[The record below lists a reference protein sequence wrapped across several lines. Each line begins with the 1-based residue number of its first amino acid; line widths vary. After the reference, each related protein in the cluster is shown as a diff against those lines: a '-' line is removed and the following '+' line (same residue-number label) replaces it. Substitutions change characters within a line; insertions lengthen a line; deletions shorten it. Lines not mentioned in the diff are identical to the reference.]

1 MIILKELKPYN
12 ESALLE
18 KFDIDR
24 CELNDILK
32 ILEAKKIIK
41 YNPKNEVQFLYV
53 GIIIVSHKLMFILP
67 KYILCATRKEELSH
81 MRNIVR
87 LLNEFSER
95 EKLEESDIED
105 INLEQETLESNLIAI
120 ISFLLDDYIEN
131 GLYQNEIDVIEFN
144 GDGDINWDK
153 TIDQIYPVMI
163 GDQWLYADLVT
174 SKSSIDYKQFITLL
188 HGRVINECIG
198 FFNGT
203 GLNEILSYDLDM
215 VDNAIDGIEDIE
227 KVERELEK
235 EIVIQFNDRKRRVL
249 HAIKSYLEKK
259 SGLSDTKLMLYGTRN
274 FKWIWEVVCGHIFDN
289 EFVKKG
295 TKSKYE
301 IFGIES
307 PKWNIGNE
315 TDLKLNDV
323 EMKKNRLTP
332 DILKVIIKDN
342 VKYLLILDA
351 KYYNV
356 RLSNSKIEGSPGIE
370 DITKQYLYHSAL
382 KNYIEDNKID
392 KVLNAFLVPTH
403 KKTCVPGEVFLDFMR
418 MYSNTDI
425 KLMKLNVNE
434 VINMYCNNKKYNFS
448 DFIVMLESYEQKD
461 SNL

>member
-12 ESALLE
+12 ESVLLE
-18 KFDIDR
+18 EFNIDR
-24 CELNDILK
+24 YELNEILK
-32 ILEAKKIIK
+32 ILEAKKIVK
-41 YNPKNEVQFLYV
+41 YNLKNEIQFVYV
-53 GIIIVSHKLMFILP
+53 GIIVVNHKLMFILP

-105 INLEQETLESNLIAI
+105 INLEQETLVSNLIAI

-153 TIDQIYPVMI
+153 TIDQIYPVVI
-163 GDQWLYADLVT
+163 GDQWLYADLIT

-188 HGRVINECIG
+188 HGRVINECID
-198 FFNGT
+198 FFNST
-203 GLNEILSYDLDM
+203 GLNEILSYDLDII
-215 VDNAIDGIEDIE
+215 DNVIDNMEEIDKI
-227 KVERELEK
+227 ERELEK

-249 HAIKSYLEKK
+249 YAIKSYLERK
-259 SGLSDTKLMLYGTRN
+259 SGLSDTKLLLYGTRN
-274 FKWIWEVVCGHIFDN
+274 FKWIWEIVCGHIFDN

-301 IFGIES
+301 VFGIES

-315 TDLKLNDV
+315 KDLKINDI

-342 VKYLLILDA
+342 IKYLLILDA

-356 RLSNSKIEGSPGIE
+356 KLRGSKIQGSPGIE

-392 KVLNAFLVPTH
+392 KVLNAFLVPTQT
-403 KKTCVPGEVFLDFMR
+403 KTYVQGEVFLDFMR

-434 VINMYCNNKKYNFS
+434 VIDMYSNNKKYNFD
-448 DFIVMLESYEQKD
+448 DFITLLENYGCDESD
-461 SNL
+461 L